1 MNAFA
6 SVVSRFAGE
15 REQIEANYQAA
26 RERREAET
34 AALAAEIDLL
44 MDRSRNRRRKFAQ

>member
-44 MDRSRNRRRKFAQ
+44 DRRRNRRRKFAQ